1 MPTENAPGKDVQ
13 AAIVR
18 EQVHLAFRHLPTM
31 QLASFVVALVLAYA
45 ARNVVPRANIA
56 LWLLM
61 VLAVVTSRIVFY
73 SRYAVVRD
81 QPFDGRFWEK
91 AYLLLAL
98 ASGIIWGLSA
108 FIVFPAGNYVL
119 IALLLLAIAS
129 LSAATT
135 VSHSSIKLGPAAW
148 MAPVLLFYAVRCFI
162 EGGEASIIGV
172 LIIIYFLGLL
182 SHSFNHHKT
191 ITLSIALRFENLK
204 LLGDVQKSE
213 ERFRLLF
220 QRHNAVMLL
229 VDPATGG
236 IVDANAA
243 AERFYGY
250 PAGQLKRMNLQDIN
264 MLTGEEIRSARL
276 QALREERNC
285 FLFPHRLA
293 NGQMRTVE
301 VHTSPIQTGDK
312 VLLFSIIHDITERK
326 QAEER
331 LRSSEASYRNLFDS
345 ITDAIC
351 IHDEEGRIL
360 DFNKG
365 AEAAYGRERDFLLG
379 RTPETFAAAGMN
391 DRDALSAAIRR
402 AFDGEPQL
410 IDFWGARPDGAVF
423 PQEMRLMPA
432 IYGDRRVVIA
442 AGRDISEKKRAEAE
456 LLRAQKLEAI
466 GVLAG
471 GIAHDF
477 NNLLQG
483 VFSYLAVA
491 KRKIDQ
497 RDKAVLM
504 LDKAEAALHL
514 SVKLTTQLLTF
525 SKGGGPVKRTIALAP
540 VIETSARF
548 ALSGSRSYCRFDVGD
563 GLWTV
568 EADDGQIGQVIQNI
582 VLNADQ
588 AMPGGGVVTIS
599 ARNADLRNA
608 PAASVPGPGRWVQIV
623 VQDTGVGI
631 PGEQVPRIF
640 EPYYTT
646 KQTGSGLG
654 LATSYSIVKNHGGLI
669 EVSSIE
675 NRGSVF
681 TVWLPASESVVR
693 PSDRTET
700 PAVLRRGRVLIM
712 DDDEVV
718 RDSVGEMLASLGQE
732 VEFSVDGASAIEKY
746 RAAKKAGSPFSVVIL
761 DATIRGGMGGEEAVG
776 LLRKIDPGVV
786 AVISSG
792 YSDEGVMA
800 DYASHGF
807 SAFLPKPFSFESLQT
822 ILGALMK

>member
-1 MPTENAPGKDVQ
+1 
-13 AAIVR
+13 
-18 EQVHLAFRHLPTM
+18 M

-45 ARNVVPRANIA
+45 VRNAVPRANIA

-61 VLAVVTSRIVFY
+61 VLAIVTSRIVFY

-81 QPFDGRFWEK
+81 RPFDGRFWEK
-91 AYLLLAL
+91 AYLQLAF
-98 ASGIIWGLSA
+98 ASGVIWGLSA
-108 FIVFPAGNYVL
+108 LIIFPAGNDGL
-119 IALLLLAIAS
+119 IALSLLVIAS

-135 VSHSSIKLGPAAW
+135 VSHSSLKLGPAAW
-148 MAPVLLFYAVRCFI
+148 MTPVLLFYAVRCFI

-172 LIIIYFLGLL
+172 LIIIFFLALL
-182 SHSFNHHKT
+182 SHSFNNHKS
-191 ITLSIALRFENLK
+191 ITASIALRFENLK

-220 QRHNAVMLL
+220 QRHAAVMLL
-229 VDPATGG
+229 VEPENGR
-236 IVDANAA
+236 IVDANVA

-250 PAGQLKRMNLQDIN
+250 PAGELKRMHLQGIN
-264 MLTGEEIRSARL
+264 MLTEDEIRSARL
-276 QALREERNC
+276 RALNEECNC
-285 FLFPHRLA
+285 FVFPHRLA
-293 NGQMRTVE
+293 NGQVRTVE
-301 VHTSPIQTGDK
+301 VHTSPIQTGEK

-331 LRSSEASYRNLFDS
+331 LRASEASYRNLFDS

-351 IHDEEGRIL
+351 IHEEDGRIL
-360 DFNKG
+360 DVNKG
-365 AEAAYGRERDFLLG
+365 AEDMYGRERDFFLG
-379 RTPETFAAAGMN
+379 RTPGTLAATGMN
-391 DRDALSAAIRR
+391 DLDALAAAILR
-402 AFDGEPQL
+402 AFGGEAQL
-410 IDFWGARPDGAVF
+410 IDFWGARSDGTVF

-432 IYGDRRVVIA
+432 TYGGRRVVIA
-442 AGRDISEKKRAEAE
+442 AGRDISERKRAEAE

-491 KRKIDQ
+491 KRRIDQ

-504 LDKAEAALHL
+504 LDKAEAALQL

-525 SKGGGPVKRTIALAP
+525 SKGGRPVKRTIALGP

-548 ALSGSRSYCRFDVGD
+548 ALSGSRSYCRFDLND
-563 GLWTV
+563 ALWTV

-588 AMPGGGVVTIS
+588 AMPGGGVVTVS
-599 ARNADLRNA
+599 ARNEDLRNA
-608 PAASVPGPGRWVQIV
+608 PAASIPGQGRWVKIV
-623 VQDTGVGI
+623 IQDTGVGI
-631 PGEQVPRIF
+631 PGERVQRIF
-640 EPYYTT
+640 EPYFTT

-654 LATSYSIVKNHGGLI
+654 LATCYSIVKNHGGLI

-732 VEFSVDGASAIEKY
+732 VEFAVDGASAIEKY
-746 RAAKKAGSPFSVVIL
+746 RSAKKAGSPFSVVIL
-761 DATIRGGMGGEEAVG
+761 DATVRGGMGGEETIG
-776 LLRKIDPGVV
+776 ILRKTDPNVV

-792 YSDEGVMA
+792 YSDEGVTA
-800 DYASHGF
+800 NYASHGF
-807 SAFLPKPFSFESLQT
+807 SAFLPKPFTCESLQT
-822 ILGALMK
+822 VLGALMK